1 MIRFSNY
8 TEKLGRLKKTGLYDE
23 AYAEFTSI
31 CQRVLGVYLHDLF
44 DEDCVRLG
52 EMVPN
57 PAQAIRL
64 CRAYGFDLST
74 NDGTRA
80 VPGWHAFA
88 ILILAKAEGLIPTIP
103 TLRRERRLAIYAEQ
117 LIRVQH
123 TSP

>member
-1 MIRFSNY
+1 MIRFDHY
-8 TEKLGRLKKTGLYDE
+8 TGKLGRLKETGLYDE
-23 AYAEFTSI
+23 IYAEFTSV
-31 CQRVLGVYLHDLF
+31 CTKVLGIYLHDLF
-44 DEDCVRLG
+44 DEDCERLG
-52 EMVPN
+52 EMVPD
-57 PAQAIRL
+57 AARAIRL

-74 NDGTRA
+74 NDGTHA

-103 TLRRERRLAIYAEQ
+103 TLRRERRLAIHAEQ

>member
-1 MIRFSNY
+1 MIRLDNY
-8 TEKLGRLKKTGLYDE
+8 TEELGRLSKTGLYE
-23 AYAEFTSI
+23 EIYAEFTSV
-31 CQRVLGVYLHDLF
+31 CLKVLGVYLHELF
-44 DEDCVRLG
+44 DEDCKRLG

-74 NDGTRA
+74 NDGTPA

-103 TLRRERRLAIYAEQ
+103 TLRRERRLAIHAEQ